1 MNLPSRNLMSL
12 SVGVAHYALTLFL
25 GPRLVCAFGGD
36 CIDPMS
42 GQLVANNIFNFPLS
56 AAQTALVPIFAGESF
71 PFSAAINSLA
81 FAALVWAVLFVV
93 ARFRSKAKTSVD
105 A

>member
-1 MNLPSRNLMSL
+1 MSF
-12 SVGVAHYALTLFL
+12 SVGMAHYALTLFL
-25 GPRLVCAFGGD
+25 GPRLVCAFGGE

-56 AAQTALVPIFAGESF
+56 AAQTALVPVFSGESF
-71 PFSAAINSLA
+71 PLNAAINSLA

-93 ARFRSKAKTSVD
+93 ARLRAKAKPSVD
-105 A
+105 S